1 LASLKIAA
9 YKIEIPRSISSAIGQ
24 PHIIRVQQDMFLLA
38 GVVKNLDFKGHVL
51 NVTTNLKGGPIFNVL
66 VYP

>member
-1 LASLKIAA
+1 
-9 YKIEIPRSISSAIGQ
+9 
-24 PHIIRVQQDMFLLA
+24 MFLLA

-66 VYP
+66 CTHEAKFPIYDEAQAVHKTQ